1 MVDFARKT
9 RDQDI
14 TSDSIKAILN
24 SPPLSLDV
32 DALDIPFQFQPQHDP
47 TKVEFLRIETTLTAI
62 QKNQIIALFP
72 ELEEVP

>member
-14 TSDSIKAILN
+14 TSDSIKAQLN
-24 SPPLSLDV
+24 SPPLNLDV
-32 DALDIPFQFQPQHDP
+32 DALDIGFIFQPQHDP
-47 TKVEFLRIETTLTAI
+47 TLVEFLQIDTALTAVQI
-62 QKNQIIALFP
+62 QQVLALFP